1 MRYTWAS
8 ATHVGLVRAGNE
20 DSVRPMNDGS
30 ADQPVVIAVAD
41 GMGGAVA
48 GEVASRI
55 AIEAAFVQDANAD
68 IAPGDRVRNGNAAVV
83 KAAADDYTLSGMGT
97 TLTLGL
103 FLPAGIAQIAHI
115 GDSRLYLHRDG
126 ELQQLTRDHTLVA
139 ELVAM
144 GQITQEQAA
153 THPRRH
159 LVTRVIGTPDI
170 EVDEFDVELN
180 AGDRIVFC
188 SDGLNTMLRDH
199 EVAAKLAIASSASDA
214 AWSLVEAANAAGGT
228 DNTTV
233 AVVDVSP

>member
-20 DSVRPMNDGS
+20 DSVRPTNDGS
-30 ADQPVVIAVAD
+30 TEEPIVVAVAD

-55 AIEAAFVQDANAD
+55 AIEAAMEPQADAA
-68 IAPGDRVRNGNAAVV
+68 ITPGDRVRAGNDAVV
-83 KAAADDYTLSGMGT
+83 AAISNDYELSGMGT

-103 FLPAGIAQIAHI
+103 FLPTGLLQVGHI
-115 GDSRLYLHRDG
+115 GDSRMYLLRDD
-126 ELQQLTRDHTLVA
+126 EIRQLTRDHTFVA

-144 GQITQEQAA
+144 GQITAEEAA

-159 LVTRVIGTPDI
+159 LVTRVIGTETV
-170 EVDEFDVELN
+170 EVDAFDLDLVP
-180 AGDRIVFC
+180 GDRIVIC
-188 SDGLNTMLRDH
+188 SDGLNSMLSDA
-199 EVAAKLAIASSASDA
+199 EIAKILKKSDAPSDA
-214 AWSLVEAANAAGGT
+214 AWSLVEAANSAGGN

>member
-20 DSVRPMNDGS
+20 DSVRPTNDGS
-30 ADQPVVIAVAD
+30 AEDPLIVAVAD

-48 GEVASRI
+48 GEVASRV
-55 AIEAAFVQDANAD
+55 AIEAALAADADAA
-68 IAPGDRVRNGNAAVV
+68 ITPGDRVREGNTAVV
-83 KAAADDYTLSGMGT
+83 GAIANDFELSGMGT

-103 FLPAGIAQIAHI
+103 FLPTGLLQIGHI
-115 GDSRLYLHRDG
+115 GDSRMYLFRDN
-126 ELQQLTRDHTLVA
+126 ELRQLTTDHTFVA

-144 GQITQEQAA
+144 GQITVEQAE

-159 LVTRVIGTPDI
+159 LVTRVIGTETVD
-170 EVDEFDVELN
+170 VDEFDLDLEP
-180 AGDRIVFC
+180 GDRIVMC
-188 SDGLNTMLRDH
+188 SDGLNSMLRDT
-199 EVAAKLAIASSASDA
+199 EIARILRKSDAPSDA
-214 AWSLVEAANAAGGT
+214 AWSLVEAANAAGGN